1 MADGQYHDRP
11 IWLVPGK
18 AMTLAGGA
26 LPTAV
31 AGPIFKPIAVPDGKL
46 GIVAGNVTTRP
57 VEVCDQL
64 NALALPSNETE
75 VIGAFRL
82 LEVLASDGTVK
93 IVPPDGMPS

>member
-1 MADGQYHDRP
+1 
-11 IWLVPGK
+11 
-18 AMTLAGGA
+18 MTLAGGA